1 LNQSCNREGLT
12 MLKKLSFQN
21 WLRRRSALPQLAI
34 SAVLL
39 LVLAATASAYTI
51 VFRSGQ
57 RLEIPAEFTVTNTTL
72 TYEISP
78 GFNKTLLLSIID
90 VAKTERVNGEAPG
103 SFFKRREQRSTT
115 PAPTEPAPK
124 AVKTLTNIDLDA
136 VRQRRVDSE
145 RAYEVRQE
153 VESAEL
159 RAQLREESFNKRQE
173 ESYWRGRARQ
183 LRTEIAAVDTQINY
197 LRGRINEL
205 NQSALNNQ
213 SIITG
218 IYPIWP
224 NNRPWLGNGQWGI
237 YPNVYPNGYPNVY
250 PNGYPNVYPNAYPRL
265 PGYRPARPPYG
276 LGYPYPNIYGYPG
289 LNDNS
294 ANSTQQSDLTYRLD
308 DLLVRRAGLLA
319 GWRTL
324 EDEARDAR
332 VPQVWLEP

>member
-1 LNQSCNREGLT
+1 
-12 MLKKLSFQN
+12 MLKNLSFQN
-21 WLRRRSALPQLAI
+21 WVRRRSALPQLAI
-34 SAVLL
+34 SAALL
-39 LVLAATASAYTI
+39 LVLTATASAYTI

-57 RLEIPAEFTVTNTTL
+57 RLEIPNEFTVTNTTL

-78 GFNKTLLLSIID
+78 GFNKTLILSIID

-103 SFFKRREQRSTT
+103 SFFKHREQST
-115 PAPTEPAPK
+115 PAATTVEPSAR

-136 VRQRRVDSE
+136 VRQRRVESE
-145 RAYEVRQE
+145 QAYEARRKQLGLPTVAETRQRQE

-159 RAQLREESFNKRQE
+159 RAQIREDSFNKRQE

-183 LRTEIAAVDTQINY
+183 LRTEIAALDTQINY
-197 LRGRINEL
+197 LRGRVTEL
-205 NQSALNNQ
+205 NQSSLNNQ

-224 NNRPWLGNGQWGI
+224 NNRPWLGNGQWG
-237 YPNVYPNGYPNVY
+237 NYPNGYPNIY
-250 PNGYPNVYPNAYPRL
+250 PNGYPNGYPNWRL

-276 LGYPYPNIYGYPG
+276 LGYPNGYGYPNG
-289 LNDNS
+289 PYDNS
-294 ANSTQQSDLTYRLD
+294 ANSQQQSDLTYRLD
-308 DLLVRRAGLLA
+308 DLLVRRAGLLSQ
-319 GWRTL
+319 WRTL